1 MKIAVAACL
10 LLVVLAAPVAAQTYG
25 VTVTADKA
33 TDFTR
38 FKTYSWDGGGWP
50 ALNEAVRTQ
59 IVAAV
64 DRELAALGLQK
75 KDAGPADVVVTYATV
90 RRTDVDLTSKAAQDN
105 KAGGNRHEVGT
116 LVVIMMEPA
125 TRKQIFRAR
134 GDKPIEPDAEKIKP
148 VVDGTVAEMFAK
160 YPTRVKK

>member
-1 MKIAVAACL
+1 MKILVAACL
-10 LLVVLAAPVAAQTYG
+10 LLAVVAAPVAAQTYG
-25 VTVTADKA
+25 VTVTADKT

-38 FKTYSWDGGGWP
+38 FKTYAWDSGWP

-64 DRELAALGLQK
+64 DRELAALGFQK
-75 KDAGPADVVVTYATV
+75 KDAGPSDVLVTYATV
-90 RRTDVDLTSKAAQDN
+90 WRTDVDLTSKAARDK
-105 KAGGNRHEVGT
+105 KAGGDQQQVGT
-116 LVVIMMEPA
+116 LVVIMMEPG

-134 GDKPIEPDAEKIKP
+134 GDKPIEIDPAKIKP

-160 YPTRVKK
+160 YPTRLRK